1 MGGLLG
7 VLIGAGILKSLAPFR
22 IQLPLTT
29 GWVATAV
36 ALSFVTAL
44 LAGLIPA
51 RAAMKISPMEAL
63 REE

>member
-7 VLIGAGILKSLAPFR
+7 VLIGAGILKSLIHFR

-51 RAAMKISPMEAL
+51 RTAMKISPMEAL